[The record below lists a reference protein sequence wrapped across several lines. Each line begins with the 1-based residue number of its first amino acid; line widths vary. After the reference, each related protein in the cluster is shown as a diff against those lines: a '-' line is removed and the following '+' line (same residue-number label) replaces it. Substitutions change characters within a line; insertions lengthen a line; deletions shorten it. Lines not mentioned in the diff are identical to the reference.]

1 MVGLR
6 ETAQWMYLT
15 MQEEVSRQLP
25 KRPFIGWRLNPRPIW
40 VAIWICLILTILIAT
55 PMSVIMAL
63 IVYGSANL
71 AKNFG
76 MNLAVSAPVAFVA
89 AYVFYGYL
97 IGPFAE
103 WAVKYDFKHE
113 MRTKT
118 LGQMLKDKKFWA
130 YGLLVD
136 VLICI
141 FIALPV
147 SFVKVPWLAMNF
159 AEGWGIAWMDA
170 FWKSYL
176 LAFGLALV
184 GIIITIQLLKW
195 WLWKPPMPDA
205 AAK

>member
-1 MVGLR
+1 MN
-6 ETAQWMYLT
+6 EE
-15 MQEEVSRQLP
+15 MQRQLP
-25 KRPFIGWRLNPRPIW
+25 KRPLIGWKLNPRKQW
-40 VAIWICLILTILIAT
+40 VAIWVCLILTILIAT

-71 AKNFG
+71 ARNFG

-89 AYVFYGYL
+89 AYIFYGYM
-97 IGPFAE
+97 IGPLAE
-103 WAVKYDFKHE
+103 RIVKYNFQHE

-159 AEGWGIAWMDA
+159 AGQWGIAWMKA
-170 FWKSYL
+170 FGQSYA
-176 LAFGLALV
+176 LAFVLAIV

-195 WLWKPPMPDA
+195 MLWKPPMPDA
-205 AAK
+205 AAAKTEQ

>member
-1 MVGLR
+1 MN
-6 ETAQWMYLT
+6 EE
-15 MQEEVSRQLP
+15 MQRQLP
-25 KRPFIGWRLNPRPIW
+25 KRPFIGWKLNPRKQW
-40 VAIWICLILTILIAT
+40 VAIWVCLILTILIAT

-71 AKNFG
+71 ARNFG

-89 AYVFYGYL
+89 AYIFYGYM
-97 IGPFAE
+97 IGPLAE
-103 WAVKYDFKHE
+103 RIVKYNFQHE

-159 AEGWGIAWMDA
+159 AGPWGIAWMKA
-170 FWKSYL
+170 FGQSYA
-176 LAFGLALV
+176 LAFVLAIV

-195 WLWKPPMPDA
+195 MLWKPPMPDA
-205 AAK
+205 AAAKTEQ

>member
-1 MVGLR
+1 MV
-6 ETAQWMYLT
+6 EQTQ
-15 MQEEVSRQLP
+15 QKPQLP
-25 KRPFIGWRLNPRPIW
+25 KRPFIKWKLNPHPQWVKIW
-40 VAIWICLILTILIAT
+40 VCLILTILIAT

-63 IVYGSANL
+63 IVYGSENL
-71 AKNFG
+71 ALNFA
-76 MNLAVSAPVAFVA
+76 MNLAVSVPVAFVA

-97 IGPFAE
+97 IGPLAE
-103 WAVKYDFKHE
+103 KVVKYDFQHE

-118 LGQMLKDKKFWA
+118 LGQMLKDKKFWF
-130 YGLLVD
+130 YGLFVD

-159 AEGWGIAWMDA
+159 APGWGLGWMEA

-176 LAFGLALV
+176 LAFGLAII

-195 WLWKPPMPDA
+195 FLWKPSMPDTA
-205 AAK
+205 ASD

>member
-1 MVGLR
+1 MN
-6 ETAQWMYLT
+6 
-15 MQEEVSRQLP
+15 EEVQRQLP
-25 KRPFIGWRLNPRPIW
+25 KRPFIGWKLNPRPTW

-71 AKNFG
+71 ARNFG

-136 VLICI
+136 FLICI

-159 AEGWGIAWMDA
+159 VGPWGIAWMTA
-170 FWKSYL
+170 FWQSYL

-195 WLWKPPMPDA
+195 WLWKPPRPDA
-205 AAK
+205 AAN